1 MSSNRGESYQG
12 TNEIAYLA
20 DFPGARRED
29 NVVITRVDSGDI
41 DITNDATRILGI
53 AKVSEI
59 QSVVEADIVNGVNR
73 DANDNIF
80 VAQASQ
86 EIFDV
91 AQAQGET
98 FTIEPNATIPV
109 SFDGPQ
115 QVTFPS
121 AQPVDTGVIQVNS
134 DDPLEVTGRVK
145 TDDAYASDYELQNM
159 TVRSGEIWHIT
170 SNKSEEINNLIV
182 DGKLSL
188 DGTLYVL
195 GSVTGS
201 GTVLGDGEI
210 LQLDVDFKL

>member
-1 MSSNRGESYQG
+1 MSSNQGESYQG

-20 DFPGARRED
+20 DFPGAKREEEL
-29 NVVITRVDSGDI
+29 VIVRVQEGEL
-41 DITNDATRILGI
+41 DITDDATRVLGVTRV
-53 AKVSEI
+53 AEVND
-59 QSVVEADIVNGVNR
+59 VVETDIVNGINR
-73 DANDNIF
+73 DADDNIY

-98 FTIEPNATIPV
+98 FTIEPNATIPI

-121 AQPVDTGVIQVNS
+121 AQPVNTGVVKVNS
-134 DDPLEVTGRVK
+134 DDPLDVTGRVK
-145 TDDAYASDYELQNM
+145 VDDSYASDYELQNIN
-159 TVRSGEIWHIT
+159 VRDGEVWHMP
-170 SNKSEEINNLIV
+170 SNKSEEINNLVV
-182 DGKLSL
+182 DGKFSL

-201 GTVLGDGEI
+201 GTVIGDGEI
-210 LQLDVDFKL
+210 VQLDVDFKT